1 MPERAPAGAGFVYL
15 PVFGP
20 GYGRWRLEMETAEPV
35 KLDYFLNFR
44 ITFRKDTLDVPP
56 VTRK

>member
-35 KLDYFLNFR
+35 KLDYFLNVLEPALIALHR
-44 ITFRKDTLDVPP
+44 YR
-56 VTRK
+56 R